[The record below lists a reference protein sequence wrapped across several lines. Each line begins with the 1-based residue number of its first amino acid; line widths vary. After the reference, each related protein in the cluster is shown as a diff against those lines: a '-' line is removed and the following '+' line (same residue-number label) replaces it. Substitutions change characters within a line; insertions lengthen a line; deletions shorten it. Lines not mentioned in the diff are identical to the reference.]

1 MYYVLDSNTET
12 VIAMCYFVD
21 VAYEIANS
29 FPSPCVVRYAHMSN
43 SVYAKDTKFFTKE
56 NEKTA

>member
-21 VAYEIANS
+21 VAYGIANN
-29 FPSPCVVRYAHMSN
+29 FPCPCIVRYAYMSN
-43 SVYAKDTKFFTKE
+43 SVYAKDAKFFKKE
-56 NEKTA
+56 KEKIA